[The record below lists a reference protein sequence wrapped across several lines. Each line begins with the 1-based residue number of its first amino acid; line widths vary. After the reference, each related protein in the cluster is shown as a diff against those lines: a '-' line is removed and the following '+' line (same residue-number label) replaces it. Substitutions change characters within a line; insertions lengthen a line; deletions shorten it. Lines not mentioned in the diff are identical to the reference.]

1 MLRATIAVGVSLVL
15 LTRVA
20 NANSTTCIT
29 STVCAEYIK
38 SSNGGAIH
46 GEANTGIGIHGPTA
60 ARGSAAIL
68 RTGAKEGGRSA

>member
-1 MLRATIAVGVSLVL
+1 
-15 LTRVA
+15 
-20 NANSTTCIT
+20 
-29 STVCAEYIK
+29 VCAEYIK